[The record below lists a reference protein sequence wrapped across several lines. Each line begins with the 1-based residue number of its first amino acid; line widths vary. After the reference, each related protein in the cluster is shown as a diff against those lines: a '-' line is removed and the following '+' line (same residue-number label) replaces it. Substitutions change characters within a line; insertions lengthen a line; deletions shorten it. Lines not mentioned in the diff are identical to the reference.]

1 MTPNNNKMQKV
12 HIIGDRALIKPTK
25 EEKIT
30 KSGLFLPP
38 GYKEKEEVQR
48 GYIIKTGPGYPIP
61 NINDDTDNLWKQSDN
76 MQRYM
81 PLQVQES
88 DLALFLQRN
97 SVEIIYDDER
107 YFIVNQH
114 NILLVE
120 RDLDV

>member
-1 MTPNNNKMQKV
+1 MEKV
-12 HIIGDRALIKPTK
+12 HIIGDRALIKPVK
-25 EEKIT
+25 EDKTT
-30 KSGLFLPP
+30 KSGLLLPP
-38 GYKEKEEVQR
+38 GYKEKEEVQK
-48 GYIIKTGPGYPIP
+48 GYIIKIGPGYPIP
-61 NINDDTDNLWKQSDN
+61 NINDDSDSLWKQSDN

-81 PLQVQES
+81 PLQVKEG

-120 RDLDV
+120 RDDTLFE